1 MNMDCLKQGYLKQG
15 GQNRVSFYFMMLL
28 MVLLSAMA
36 LPVKAGDVAL
46 EISTKGQFVAP
57 QTYQV
62 DLTTRVA
69 SVVNAWRL
77 KPEAYRLGIAMLRE
91 DEKREQSRMRWAL
104 EYQLKTM
111 PIDPELKASLTEQV
125 GRLVATGRVLKQFNW
140 DLVEVKPK
148 QNRLLKEGDTFI
160 APYRPT
166 TVQISGAVKSHT
178 MPFVGGKTVRQYVH
192 QVIRL
197 AGADPSVVW
206 VIAPDA
212 NIRQIG
218 VSYWNA
224 QKAYLA
230 PGSVIYVPLQ
240 GLQAFNRAMV
250 TLYAAQVLPY

>member
-1 MNMDCLKQGYLKQG
+1 MNMDCLKQG
-15 GQNRVSFYFMMLL
+15 GQKRVSPYLMMLL
-28 MVLLSAMA
+28 MALSSTMA

-46 EISTKGQFVAP
+46 EVSTKGQFVVP

-77 KPEAYRLGIAMLRE
+77 TPEAYRLGIAILRE
-91 DEKREQSRMRWAL
+91 SEKREQRRMRWAL

-111 PIDPELKASLTEQV
+111 AIDPELKASLTEQV
-125 GRLVATGRVLKQFNW
+125 NRLVATGRVLKQFNW
-140 DLVEVKPK
+140 ELIDVKPK
-148 QNRLLKEGDTFI
+148 QNRLLKEGDTFV

-166 TVQISGAVKSHT
+166 TVQIAGAVKNHSV
-178 MPFVGGKTVRQYVH
+178 PFVGGKTVRQYVH
-192 QVIRL
+192 QVTRL
-197 AGADPSVVW
+197 TGGDPSIVW
-206 VIAPDA
+206 VITPDA
-212 NIRQIG
+212 KIRQIG

-240 GLQAFNRAMV
+240 DYPEFNYAMV
-250 TLYAAQVLPY
+250 TLFAAQVLPY